1 VQLNKSNKKKI
12 NYQLQTKKVEN
23 YKEEYP
29 KQKKTYIKS
38 YLKQCSV
45 IDIYQN
51 LNLIADNMHLY

>member
-1 VQLNKSNKKKI
+1 VQLNKSNNNKI
-12 NYQLQTKKVEN
+12 HYQLQTKKAEN
-23 YKEEYP
+23 YKEECP
-29 KQKKTYIKS
+29 KQKKTFIKS